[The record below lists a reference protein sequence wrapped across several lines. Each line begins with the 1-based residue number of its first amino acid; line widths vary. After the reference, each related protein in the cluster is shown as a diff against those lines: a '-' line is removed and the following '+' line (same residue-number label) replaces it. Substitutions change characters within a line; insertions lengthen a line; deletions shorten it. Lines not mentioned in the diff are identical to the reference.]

1 MIPAAT
7 ALALMELTT
16 LALKQI
22 PEAMAAYESTRN
34 DLERMIA
41 QGRGPTIAELETWS
55 RRIRAARRELQS
67 PFPDDLEI

>member
-7 ALALMELTT
+7 ALALMELTA

-22 PEAMAAYESTRN
+22 PSALAAYEKTRN

-41 QGRGPTIAELETWS
+41 QNRGPTLAELETWTQ
-55 RRIRAARRELQS
+55 RIKDARRELQS